1 MMSNIQPKDVR
12 VGVIYGGTSPERAGS
27 LASGESASKALSSNG
42 WNVTLLDLADID
54 ITHLKADIDVA
65 FLALHGPGGEDG
77 KIQGALETLGIPY
90 SGSGVMA
97 SAVGMHK
104 PTFKKLATMN
114 SLDTPR
120 WMEVDRSISTIVTAA
135 SAGLSLGWPAF
146 VKPTSGGGS
155 LDASIVQ
162 NEFALQYALE
172 SCSENDYNQYIVE
185 EYIAGTPC
193 TVGLLEVGGVLQPLP
208 VLTVDTDRE
217 FYDYTAKHDIQQRRE
232 QCPADLPPGMAF
244 RLQKYAVRAHRMIG
258 AHGVSRV
265 DFLIGPNG
273 QIAILEI
280 NTVPGL
286 SLQGN
291 LATMA
296 RAARIDYP
304 QLVEYVL
311 ATAFTKPKYL
321 P

>member
-1 MMSNIQPKDVR
+1 MQTKDIR
-12 VGVIYGGTSPERAGS
+12 VGVICGGSSPERAGS
-27 LASGESASKALSSNG
+27 LASGEAASKALLSNG
-42 WNVTLLDLADID
+42 WNVSLLDLTEID
-54 ITHLKADIDVA
+54 ISRLKEDIDVA
-65 FLALHGPGGEDG
+65 LLALHGLGGEDG

-104 PTFKKLATMN
+104 PTFKKLATAN

-120 WMEVDRSISTIVTAA
+120 WIEVDRSISAIATAT
-135 SAGLSLGWPAF
+135 SAGLTLGWPAF
-146 VKPTSGGGS
+146 VKPASGGGS
-155 LDASIVQ
+155 LEASMVQ
-162 NEFALQYALE
+162 DEVALQHILE
-172 SCSENDYNQYIVE
+172 SRDENDYDQYMVE

-193 TVGLLEVGGVLQPLP
+193 TVGLLEVGGVLTPLP
-208 VLTVDTDRE
+208 VLTIETDRE

-232 QCPADLPPGMAF
+232 QCPANLPPGMAF
-244 RLQKYAVRAHRMIG
+244 RLQQYALRAHRMVG

-265 DFLIGPNG
+265 DFLITPNG
-273 QIAILEI
+273 RTVMLEI

-286 SLQGN
+286 SHQGN

-296 RAARIDYP
+296 RAAGIDYP
-304 QLVEYVL
+304 QLVEHVL
-311 ATAFTKPKYL
+311 ATAFTKPSYL